1 VGLKRKFGA
10 GLTARLLLASGVTL
24 ALVVVVFVLM
34 LNAIS
39 QLEDSNDT
47 ASRANSRLALAGSLR
62 GAATDIETGVRDF
75 LLTDNPSFLAPRTQA
90 LRAIPKL
97 EAEVE
102 AAAAPVGGVS
112 SAPLGEIA
120 EKLASYIDVYSNPL
134 VLQAQS
140 NLAAARATVA
150 TSRGKR
156 RMDAIRRQ
164 TADYEDA
171 VASAQAA
178 ANNRATDSAHRAIVL
193 GLIGVIGTTVL
204 ILLLTGLAA
213 AYIVKPLR
221 RFTAAAGRIRAGD
234 LDTRLSE
241 RAPGEVGALA
251 TSLNAM
257 AATLRSN
264 REERASRTAE
274 SEAQQAKLERAV
286 SDLAAERD
294 RAKHYH
300 AFIDHLSAQRGKLQ
314 PLAQAMLGDLCR
326 IADAGAASLYIVDE
340 RGGTDRLWLASTL
353 GVAADSMPSLME
365 PGEGLVGRAALAQE
379 PVSASRAEASLVVSG
394 LGGSTTVLNEI
405 HLPLVHG
412 DRVLGVVS
420 LGRPGGERFAAG
432 EVAELVSMSRSAAVA
447 LSNALS
453 LRTVEDA
460 AELNRSVLESAQEA
474 YMALDGDGVVRVWNS
489 AASALFGYEEE
500 EAVGALL
507 ADLIIPPED
516 RAGHH
521 ARRARIIEEAGQG
534 ARLDSYSV
542 WVRDKAGKPLLTEI
556 SASTV
561 RRGAGWQV
569 SYFCR
574 DVTERSLRDKQL
586 RAEEAVSRT
595 LAETDAQN
603 DLIGPIMIALGQ
615 SFEWPLGCYWEYD
628 ERSREL
634 RAARI
639 WNGAEG
645 DGAQLEQ
652 ATREVTYSLDEPA
665 PAAATPQLAWESGAP
680 QWASLDQPGPGSKRL
695 AAARAAG
702 LRSVLALPV
711 HGTDRVLGVLEFGI
725 ASADRPDETMLRTLR
740 SIGDLVGQVIERRR
754 AEEDADRLKSEFFAL
769 VSHELRTPL
778 TSVIGYLDIV
788 REDEEG
794 GLSEEQ
800 DRFLSIIDRNARRLL
815 RLVGD
820 LLFVAQVEAGT
831 LSLEKGRVDL
841 EQVAL
846 DAVEAARPRAGKL
859 GVALDADTVPIFLEE
874 GDFDRLGQLVDNL
887 ISNALKFTPEGGSV
901 TVRLRLDDGTAVLEV
916 SDTGMGIS
924 AADQEHLFERF
935 YRAQQATEKAIPGIG
950 LGLSICA
957 AIAAGSGGAITVEST
972 EGHGTTFRVTL
983 PLAAVEA
990 TDPVLGETLAG
1001 GSR

>member
-1 VGLKRKFGA
+1 MGSKTKVGT
-10 GLTARLLLASGVTL
+10 GLTARLLVASGVTL
-24 ALVVVVFVLM
+24 TLVVVVFVLM

-47 ASRANSRLALAGSLR
+47 ASRANSRLALAGRLR
-62 GAATDIETGVRDF
+62 GATIDIETGVRGL

-90 LRAIPKL
+90 LREIPKL
-97 EAEVE
+97 EEEVK
-102 AAAAPVGGVS
+102 AASAPVGGVS
-112 SAPLGEIA
+112 SVPLAEIA
-120 EKLASYIDVYSNPL
+120 EKVASYIDGYSNPL
-134 VLQAQS
+134 VLEAQR
-140 NLAAARATVA
+140 NLARARATVA
-150 TSRGKR
+150 TNRGKLLV
-156 RMDAIRRQ
+156 DAIRRG
-164 TADYEDA
+164 TAKYEDA
-171 VASAQAA
+171 LASAQAA
-178 ANNRATDSAHRAIVL
+178 ANRQAKDSAQRAIVL
-193 GLIGVIGTTVL
+193 GLIGVIGATVL

-213 AYIVKPLR
+213 AYIVRPLR
-221 RFTAAAGRIRAGD
+221 RFAAAAGRIREGD

-241 RAPGEVGALA
+241 RAPGEVRALA
-251 TSLNAM
+251 ASMNAM
-257 AATLRSN
+257 TATLRSN
-264 REERASRTAE
+264 REERASRRAE
-274 SEAQQAKLERAV
+274 AEAQRAELELAV
-286 SDLAAERD
+286 DDLAAERD
-294 RAKHYH
+294 RAKRYH
-300 AFIDHLSAQRGKLQ
+300 AFIDRLAAQRGKIQ
-314 PLAQAMLGDLCR
+314 PLAQAMLEDLCQ
-326 IADAGAASLYIVDE
+326 ISAAGAASLYVVDE
-340 RGGTDRLWLASTL
+340 RGGTDQLWLAYRL
-353 GVAADSMPSLME
+353 GGAADPMPGLIE
-365 PGEGLVGRAALAQE
+365 PGAGLAGRAALARE
-379 PVSASRAEASLVVSG
+379 PVQATRAEASLVASG
-394 LGGSTTVLNEI
+394 LGGSTTVLSEI
-405 HLPLVHG
+405 HLPLVLG

-420 LGRPGGERFAAG
+420 LGRLAG
-432 EVAELVSMSRSAAVA
+432 EPFTDDEISELVSMSRSAAVA

-474 YMALDGDGVVRVWNS
+474 YISVDAEGAVRVWNS
-489 AASALFGYEEE
+489 AASALFGYEEA

-507 ADLIIPPED
+507 AELVIPPED
-516 RAGHH
+516 QPAHH
-521 ARRARIIEEAGQG
+521 ARRAQIIEDASQG

-542 WVRDKAGKPLLTEI
+542 WVRDKADKPLLVEI

-595 LAETDAQN
+595 LAETDARS
-603 DLIGPIMIALGQ
+603 DLIEPIMIALGE
-615 SFEWPLGCYWEYD
+615 SFEWPLGCFWEYD

-639 WNGAEG
+639 WNGAPG
-645 DGAQLEQ
+645 SGARLEE
-652 ATREVTYSLDEPA
+652 ATREVTFRPGEPV
-665 PAAATPQLAWESGAP
+665 PIAATPQLAWESGTP
-680 QWASLDQPGPGSKRL
+680 QWASLEHSGPGSERL
-695 AAARAAG
+695 AAARAVG
-702 LRSVLALPV
+702 LRSVLALPI

-725 ASADRPDETMLRTLR
+725 PSADRPVETMLRTLR

-788 REDEEG
+788 REDDEG

-800 DRFLSIIDRNARRLL
+800 DRFLGIIDRNARRLL

-841 EQVAL
+841 EQVAV

-859 GVALDADTVPIFLEE
+859 GVALSAETVPIILEE

-901 TVRLRLDDGTAVLEV
+901 AVRLQAIDGDAVLEV

-924 AADQEHLFERF
+924 AAEQEHLFERF

-957 AIAAGSGGAITVEST
+957 AIASGTGGTIVVESA

-983 PLAAVEA
+983 PLGPVEPA
-990 TDPVLGETLAG
+990 DRAPGETVAG
-1001 GSR
+1001 GLR